1 MYMQKPPLRVP
12 RGYFGETVRHSGEMK
27 MPGFEIIV
35 IMLTLRVYPGC
46 NVQLEKNKLGK
57 RDPGYPKSW
66 GIYM

>member
-1 MYMQKPPLRVP
+1 
-12 RGYFGETVRHSGEMK
+12 
-27 MPGFEIIV
+27 MPDFEIIV